1 MTPPR
6 DNVQSHNN
14 VVQTHNL
21 LVRGGIVVDG
31 TGAPARRADVLIRD
45 GRIAV
50 VGQDL
55 RVGGDSRV
63 VDGGGLHVAP
73 GFIDTHSHSDLRVL
87 VEPDLPMKVQQG
99 ITLDVL
105 GQDGI
110 SVAPVRDDDVAQVRK
125 QLAGLLGD
133 PPDDKLPRDW
143 RSVAD
148 FMALLDRGAALNLAY
163 LVPHGAVR
171 AGAMGLGARKPDGD
185 ELARMVALVERAM
198 DEGAIGLS
206 TGLIYP
212 PCCYADTDELVALCA
227 MVAKKRGVFVVHMRS
242 ESDHILAAVDEMIT
256 VGRRSGVHVHISHF
270 KIAGRDNWPH
280 VGEMLERVRAAQA
293 GGVRITAD
301 QYPYV
306 AGSTMFGAILP
317 PWAHDGGSDA
327 TLERLASPTE
337 RARMR
342 AAMEQAGPND
352 WDSFWQWTGPEGIVI
367 ADVPSGR
374 RPEVVGKS
382 VAEASGAAA
391 RDPIDFA
398 FDLLASERMGVSM
411 ISFSQSEEVVARV
424 MREPYVNVCTDGLL
438 GGRPHPRAYG
448 SYPRILGRYVR
459 EQQLLTL
466 EEAVRKMT
474 SQAADAMHLPDRGR
488 IAVGQTGD
496 LVLFDAARVID
507 RATFAEPLQAPEGIE
522 GVIVAGVPVIE
533 RGRPTGAR
541 PGRAVRAMNKA

>member
-1 MTPPR
+1 M
-6 DNVQSHNN
+6 QA
-14 VVQTHNL
+14 HNL
-21 LVRGGIVVDG
+21 LIRGGTVVDG
-31 TGAPARRADVLIRD
+31 TGAPARRADVLLRG
-45 GRIAV
+45 GRVAAV
-50 VGQDL
+50 EPALTVGAHTQVIEAD
-55 RVGGDSRV
+55 
-63 VDGGGLHVAP
+63 GLHVAP

-110 SVAPVRDDDVAQVRK
+110 SVAPVRDEDVPQVRK

-133 PPDDKLPRDW
+133 PDVARDW

-148 FMALLDRGAALNLAY
+148 YLALLDRGAGLNLAY
-163 LVPHGAVR
+163 LAPHGAVR
-171 AGAMGLGARKPDGD
+171 AGAMGLGARKPSAD
-185 ELARMVALVERAM
+185 ELARMVQILGRAM
-198 DEGAIGLS
+198 EEGALGLS

-212 PCCYADTDELVALCA
+212 PCCYADTDELVALCKE
-227 MVAKKRGVFVVHMRS
+227 VARRGGVFVVHMRS
-242 ESDHILAAVDEMIT
+242 ESDHILEAVDEMID
-256 VGRRSGVHVHISHF
+256 VGRRSGVHVHLSHF
-270 KIAGRDNWPH
+270 KIAGRDNW
-280 VGEMLERVRAAQA
+280 GRAAAMLTRVRAAQA
-293 GGVRITAD
+293 EGVRLTAD

-317 PWAHDGGSDA
+317 PWAHDGGSEA
-327 TLERLASPTE
+327 TLQRLASADE

-342 AAMEQAGPND
+342 AAMERPGPND

-374 RPEVVGKS
+374 RPEVMGKT
-382 VAEASGAAA
+382 VAAA
-391 RDPIDFA
+391 AAAAGRDPIDFA

-411 ISFSQSEEVVARV
+411 ISFSQSEAVVARV

-448 SYPRILGRYVR
+448 TYPRILGRYVR
-459 EQQLLTL
+459 AEGVLTL

-488 IAVGQTGD
+488 LVVGAVGD
-496 LVLFDAARVID
+496 VVVFDAARVID
-507 RATFAEPLQAPEGIE
+507 RATFEEPRQAPQGITH
-522 GVIVAGVPVIE
+522 VVVAGEPVVAD
-533 RGRPTGAR
+533 GQPTGAR
-541 PGRAVRAMNKA
+541 PGRAVRATTRA